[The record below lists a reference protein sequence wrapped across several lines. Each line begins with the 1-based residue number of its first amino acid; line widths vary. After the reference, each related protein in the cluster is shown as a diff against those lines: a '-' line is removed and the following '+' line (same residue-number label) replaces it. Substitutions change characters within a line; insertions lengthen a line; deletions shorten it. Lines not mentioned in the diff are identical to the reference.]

1 MKKQIIACL
10 IATGAVA
17 AAHAQYT
24 GPGAQTAVT
33 TVKQLTEAGKDDQ
46 RVTLRGH
53 IVKSIGDEKY
63 QFADD
68 TGEILVKIDRKRW
81 PQGQPVDDKS
91 TVELTGKYD
100 KELVGASK
108 VKVRSLQVVQ

>member
-10 IATGAVA
+10 VATSAVA
-17 AAHAQYT
+17 VAHAQYT
-24 GPGAQTAVT
+24 GPGAQAPVA
-33 TVKQLTEAGKDDQ
+33 TVKQLQDAGKDDQ

-53 IVKSIGDEKY
+53 IVKAMGDEKY

-68 TGEILVKIDRKRW
+68 TGEIVLKIDRKRW

-91 TVELTGKYD
+91 MVELTGKYD
-100 KELVGASK
+100 KELIGASK
-108 VKVRSLQVVQ
+108 VEVRSLKVVQ

>member
-10 IATGAVA
+10 IATSAVA
-17 AAHAQYT
+17 VAHAQYT

-33 TVKQLTEAGKDDQ
+33 TVKQLIEAGKDDQ
-46 RVTLRGH
+46 HVTLRGH

-81 PQGQPVDDKS
+81 PEGPVDDKS

-100 KELVGASK
+100 KELIGASK